1 MVTTDTPSTP
11 AATTSATA
19 HTGTSIGPSTGASA
33 SSNTDL
39 HAQSRD
45 IGPGTIPTD
54 PSSVSLHH
62 PFVGMTHE
70 QLSPEDSQKETD
82 RAAETI
88 NRKIKPLSKLSA
100 VRQNI
105 ATAFQESDEDSKA
118 TNDNTDSDRN
128 TPSPSPPDNVLLTT
142 DITSASVPTTR
153 TTTTTT
159 ETGDPGAGAR
169 TALLASSSNVDP
181 HQPPESTL
189 SRLGYTK
196 SKKPPKKKSNLIEI
210 EPPRLID
217 AQSAR
222 DDPRYF
228 QLPSDPPPEGDFV
241 YDFLYQHQR
250 GAFFLGTPK
259 FSSKS
264 LLPVDPDEWTDS
276 RFETSV
282 MNTTDY
288 VLPDPNWE
296 WVHKSW
302 LVDMTGDVD
311 EDGWEY
317 AMTFHGSPWHG
328 NYETF
333 RSFARRRRWLRLR
346 KRKGKM
352 GRSVPLPERV
362 YPSSINSATWTK
374 LDLNLDEPSP
384 FPTLQEE
391 ESRSNQGAKGNAK
404 GGTSTLAPP
413 VAKAAGEPVDLY
425 KILKKARSDR
435 EKLAYTSQYVVRYPG
450 DFDDLEARMEKYLKL
465 FEYEASKREFLAQME
480 AIEQR
485 IKEQGD
491 LVRSLKS
498 KNADKDQISIEIATL
513 KVLKEELAALNP
525 AAASTPKTD
534 SKPKKTGE
542 EDKKAKG
549 AFTLKNAKGT
559 KDYTPQ
565 EMAVREKIFST
576 IISVFKKHGGITIDT
591 PVFEL
596 KEILSGKYGEDS
608 KLIYDLEDQGGEK
621 CSLRYDLTVP
631 FARFLAM
638 NGKEYQ
644 NIKRY
649 HIAKV
654 YRRDQPAMT
663 KGRMREFFQC
673 DFDIAGTYDAMIP
686 DSEILRILT
695 ECLTA
700 LGLGDFTIKMNH
712 RKILDG
718 IFEVCG
724 VPEDKIRT
732 ISSAVDK
739 LDKLPWADVRKEMTE
754 EKGLDPKAA
763 DLIGEYVQLKGG
775 EELLQIL
782 YKDEK
787 LSKNASAM
795 AGLDDMTQLFKYLN
809 ALNVAKHTSFDLSLA
824 RGLDYYTGLIY
835 EAVLEGS
842 APPTLANGEKARAT
856 VKKGTDELDET
867 TVGVGSI
874 AAGGRYDNLVGMFSG
889 TNKKG
894 QPNLVIPCVGISI
907 GVERVFSIL
916 MQKQKKEQIK
926 SNEVEVYIVGLGGV
940 SVEDRMKIST
950 ELWDAGIKA
959 EFAYKVKPRTQNQ
972 WDACDRDMIPLAVIV
987 GGDEVERGVVK
998 IKDMRTKDESQK
1010 GGIEYQ
1016 RADMIAELQKR
1027 LAQI

>member
-1 MVTTDTPSTP
+1 MDPRIPPDAGTGTGTTDTLSSTGLDSSSGSNVLQAEVARP
-11 AATTSATA
+11 KMSPPTNKILAREPLTSDHSSDKSSDTTSDRLEP
-19 HTGTSIGPSTGASA
+19 G
-33 SSNTDL
+33 
-39 HAQSRD
+39 D
-45 IGPGTIPTD
+45 IQ
-54 PSSVSLHH
+54 
-62 PFVGMTHE
+62 
-70 QLSPEDSQKETD
+70 QLSEEDARKENE
-82 RAAETI
+82 RAAE
-88 NRKIKPLSKLSA
+88 KIKHKLKPMLKLNA
-100 VRQNI
+100 VRRSI
-105 ATAFQESDEDSKA
+105 AHSPHQDDPPKVLSESPDLSTASSTDSSLTDDTDTHAKTADVGADKGKDKDDGDGKRSRLVSLTGSKSELKRQSSKA
-118 TNDNTDSDRN
+118 K
-128 TPSPSPPDNVLLTT
+128 
-142 DITSASVPTTR
+142 
-153 TTTTTT
+153 
-159 ETGDPGAGAR
+159 
-169 TALLASSSNVDP
+169 SSM
-181 HQPPESTL
+181 
-189 SRLGYTK
+189 
-196 SKKPPKKKSNLIEI
+196 
-210 EPPRLID
+210 LID
-217 AQSAR
+217 LEPARLVDAQTVAGDR
-222 DDPRYF
+222 RYF
-228 QLPSDPPPEGDFV
+228 QCPGDPEPEGDFV

-264 LLPVDPDEWTDS
+264 LLPVDPDEWTDQT
-276 RFETSV
+276 FQTSA
-282 MNTTDY
+282 MDTSDY
-288 VLPDPNWE
+288 ELPDPNWE
-296 WVHKSW
+296 WVYKSW

-328 NYETF
+328 NYEIF

-346 KRKGKM
+346 KRKGKAL
-352 GRSVPLPERV
+352 GKPGALPERT
-362 YPSSINSATWTK
+362 YPPSVPSISQSQLDATIALQQDASPYSTVDRK
-374 LDLNLDEPSP
+374 TGKSISTGAGSLSLP
-384 FPTLQEE
+384 FP
-391 ESRSNQGAKGNAK
+391 SAKR
-404 GGTSTLAPP
+404 
-413 VAKAAGEPVDLY
+413 VDLY
-425 KILKKARSDR
+425 QSLKKSHSDR
-435 EKLAYTSQYVVRYPG
+435 EKLAHVAQYVVRYPG
-450 DFDDLEARMEKYLKL
+450 DFDDMEKRMDKYLNL
-465 FEYEASKREFLAQME
+465 FDYETSRREFISMLMAYGRGQTME

-491 LVRSLKS
+491 KVRSLKS
-498 KNADKDQISIEIATL
+498 SKADKDVITAEVATL
-513 KVLKEELAALNP
+513 NELKAELKALTLNDPSAAP
-525 AAASTPKTD
+525 ANKPAKTD
-534 SKPKKTGE
+534 
-542 EDKKAKG
+542 DKKGKG

-576 IISVFKKHGGITIDT
+576 IIGVFKKHGGITIDT

-673 DFDIAGTYDAMIP
+673 DFDIAGTYDSMIP
-686 DSEILRILT
+686 DSEILRVLT

-700 LGLGDFTIKMNH
+700 LGLGDFTIKLNH

-754 EKGLDPKAA
+754 DKGLDPKAA

-775 EELLQIL
+775 AELLERL
-782 YKDEK
+782 YSDAK
-787 LSKNASAM
+787 LGANTRAKE
-795 AGLDDMTQLFKYLN
+795 GLDDMTILFKYLDV
-809 ALNVAKHTSFDLSLA
+809 LNVTRHVSFDLSLA

-856 VKKGTDELDET
+856 VKKGTDELDES

-926 SNEVEVYIVGLGGV
+926 SNEVEVYVVGLGGV
-940 SVEDRMKIST
+940 SVEARMKICT

-959 EFAYKVKPRTQNQ
+959 EFAYKLKPRTQNQ
-972 WDACDRDMIPLAVIV
+972 WDVCDRDMIPFAVIV
-987 GGDEVERGVVK
+987 GGDEVEKGLVK
-998 IKDMRTKDESQK
+998 IKDMRSKDESQK
-1010 GGIEYQ
+1010 GGLEYP
-1016 RADMIAELQKR
+1016 RTEMIAEIKRR
-1027 LAQI
+1027 LAEL